1 MRTLSQFREQRDQEQ
16 EVLYRK
22 ALVMRVTIESS
33 AGSGKSKQLVGLD
46 PRLSNVD
53 PVTLRR
59 YVRSAMETLED
70 PDFEAP
76 EGTVVGAGGTPQAT
90 AADVRPALEA
100 FEATLAK
107 IEAQQRRVEE
117 TQRLKDE
124 AIARLRLVTV
134 NGAKILEGLYNLAG
148 ERYHAERLRRTR
160 TRPSSPQ
167 EEEPAPEEP
176 AIEPATNES

>member
-1 MRTLSQFREQRDQEQ
+1 
-16 EVLYRK
+16 VLYRK
-22 ALVMRVTIESS
+22 ALTMRVTIESS

-59 YVRSAMETLED
+59 YVRSAMETVED

-90 AADVRPALEA
+90 AADIKPALEA

-148 ERYHAERLRRTR
+148 ETFHAERLRRTR
-160 TRPSSPQ
+160 TRPSSSPD
-167 EEEPAPEEP
+167 EEPAPEEP
-176 AIEPATNES
+176 AVEPATDES